1 MTDFL
6 RLLKILGVLIWLLS
20 GPLSALGVSDQWD
33 PKRTR
38 VFIVGILE
46 WKRSDAWPAFPKTNR
61 RDLRLVQAFKNLGI
75 PPQQIVHLM
84 DRQAT
89 QSAIREQFK
98 VLLGA
103 TQPGELLVVYYAGHG
118 YRQESDRTF
127 WMVPYDGYDLP
138 TLWGMTELEE
148 SIVKGFK
155 GTRVMMAADCCH
167 SGSLRRFVRSSTS
180 NLGLAAFSS
189 STARLSSTGNWT
201 FTDCLLDALAG
212 DPRFDLDG
220 DGWITLA
227 ELSTLIAKDMFFAED
242 QRAGGSGSARFPLET
257 RWIRTARPRRT
268 DEGKYANV
276 LYGSQFWKARIL
288 DRSMRGVLVR
298 WMGLAHDYPDEWVPD
313 DTVQVVPV
321 APPPRSRG
329 TAPASGQPAP
339 VRDPVWD
346 GGVLR

>member
-1 MTDFL
+1 L
-6 RLLKILGVLIWLLS
+6 RLLTVLGVFLWLLS
-20 GPLSALGVSDQWD
+20 GSLLAAESADSWE

-46 WKRSDAWPAFPKTNR
+46 WKRSDAWPAFPKANR
-61 RDLRLVQAFKNLGI
+61 RDLRVVQAFKALGV

-89 QSAIREQFK
+89 QTAIREQFK
-98 VLLGA
+98 ALLGA
-103 TQPGELLVVYYAGHG
+103 SQAGELLVIYYAGHG
-118 YRQESDRTF
+118 YRQEPDRSF
-127 WMVPYDGYDLP
+127 WMVPYDGFDLG

-148 SIVKGFK
+148 SIAKGFK
-155 GTRVMMAADCCH
+155 GARVLMAADCCH
-167 SGSLRRFVRSSTS
+167 SGSLRRLVRRSTTH
-180 NLGLAAFSS
+180 LGLAAFAS

-201 FTDCLLDALAG
+201 FTDCLLDALSG

-227 ELSTLIAKDMFFAED
+227 ELSALVEKDMLFAEG
-242 QRAGGSGSARFPLET
+242 QRAGGSGSLKFPLET
-257 RWIRTARPRRT
+257 RWIRTARPKRK

-288 DRSMRGVLVR
+288 DRSMRGVFVR

-313 DTVQVVPV
+313 DTVQEVPVVVP
-321 APPPRSRG
+321 PRTRG
-329 TAPASGQPAP
+329 RSPTPNPQVQG
-339 VRDPVWD
+339 RDPVWD

>member
-1 MTDFL
+1 M
-6 RLLKILGVLIWLLS
+6 RLLKLLGVLVWLFAGPIWAVES
-20 GPLSALGVSDQWD
+20 SDQWD

-46 WKRSDAWPAFPKTNR
+46 WKRSDAWPAFPKANR
-61 RDLRLVQAFKNLGI
+61 RDLRLVQAFRNLGI
-75 PPQQIVHLM
+75 PPQQIAQLI

-89 QSAIREQFK
+89 QKAIRDRFK
-98 VLLGA
+98 EVLA
-103 TQPGELLVVYYAGHG
+103 QSQPGELLIIYYAGHG
-118 YRQESDRTF
+118 YRQEPDRSF
-127 WMVPYDGYDLP
+127 WMVPYDGYDLA
-138 TLWGMTELEE
+138 TLWGMAELED

-155 GTRVMMAADCCH
+155 GSRVLMAADCCH
-167 SGSLRRFVRSSTS
+167 SGSLRRLVRRSTS
-180 NLGLAAFSS
+180 HLGLAAFSS

-227 ELSTLIAKDMFFAED
+227 ELSALVEKDMLFAEE
-242 QRAGGSGSARFPLET
+242 QRAGGSGSPKFPLET
-257 RWIRTARPRRT
+257 RWIRTARPKRK
-268 DEGKYANV
+268 DEGQYANV

-288 DRSMRGVLVR
+288 DHTMRGVLVR

-321 APPPRSRG
+321 TPAPRTRAG
-329 TAPASGQPAP
+329 APTPGQP
-339 VRDPVWD
+339 VQQRDPVWD